1 MELDNIFLNKLPIVA
16 ATGSEGGTWNHYAFI
31 ESTWGERKILLKI
44 IVFSPLYNT
53 PLSFLSEIDHEVLQQ
68 TAIRLERPWNDFLL
82 ETKLALCTEGGAN
95 GFSYAVEENNF
106 VWRKVVGPAL
116 TVAYGSV
123 ILLRSQCLLSDVLS
137 NSITTQHRLRN
148 DVQLKNKVLH
158 ELREEHEELLEL
170 QRQQEEDSR
179 LYEIELITK
188 CISILNEKKEVINHL
203 KKKLAE
209 DDDELEGEQE
219 RGDEEEQE
227 EERPVETAGTGPY
240 GRRSINEVEEAAASP
255 LGVSD
260 SEPFLVDSDPQDPD
274 DHGTLPKRT
283 KYQPAQRSAT
293 TTTMTT
299 LASGSSVS
307 STVTRKSAVQDD
319 EDNAGDARV
328 EHDGQLE
335 DLYNKDTQELL
346 QQM

>member
-1 MELDNIFLNKLPIVA
+1 MELDNVFLNKLPIVA

-68 TAIRLERPWNDFLL
+68 TAIRLERPLNDFLH

-106 VWRKVVGPAL
+106 VWRKIVGPAL
-116 TVAYGSV
+116 TIAYGSV

-137 NSITTQHRLRN
+137 NSIVTQNWLRK
-148 DVQLKNKVLH
+148 DVQLKNRVLN
-158 ELREEHEELLEL
+158 ELKEEHDELLEL
-170 QRQQEEDSR
+170 QRQHEEDSR

-188 CISILNEKKEVINHL
+188 CISMLNEKKEVINHL

-209 DDDELEGEQE
+209 DDDETDGLEQE
-219 RGDEEEQE
+219 NDEEEEE
-227 EERPVETAGTGPY
+227 EERRNEPAVGQFDRRLGREDEDVPRPSPGGLVGGTA
-240 GRRSINEVEEAAASP
+240 
-255 LGVSD
+255 SD
-260 SEPFLVDSDPQDPD
+260 SEPFLVDSDAPDQD
-274 DHGTLPKRT
+274 DHGTLPKRA
-283 KYQPAQRSAT
+283 KYQLTQRTAT
-293 TTTMTT
+293 TTSSAA
-299 LASGSSVS
+299 ASSLMS
-307 STVTRKSAVQDD
+307 STVTRKST
-319 EDNAGDARV
+319 GDAGAPR
-328 EHDGQLE
+328 EEQDGQME

>member
-1 MELDNIFLNKLPIVA
+1 MDLDNIFLNKLPIVA

-68 TAIRLERPWNDFLL
+68 TAIRLERPWNDFLH

-106 VWRKVVGPAL
+106 VWRKIIGPAL

-137 NSITTQHRLRN
+137 NSISTQNRLRN

-158 ELREEHEELLEL
+158 ELKEEHEELLEL

-209 DDDELEGEQE
+209 DDDDEPDPDDEQE
-219 RGDEEEQE
+219 HRLEPTVRQFNRQQE
-227 EERPVETAGTGPY
+227 REDDDARP
-240 GRRSINEVEEAAASP
+240 SP
-255 LGVSD
+255 VPVGLCD
-260 SEPFLVDSDPQDPD
+260 SEPFLVDSDPQDQGE
-274 DHGTLPKRT
+274 HGTLPKRT
-283 KYQPAQRSAT
+283 KYQPAQRCATATSASS
-293 TTTMTT
+293 TM
-299 LASGSSVS
+299 
-307 STVTRKSAVQDD
+307 STVTRKPQTEQDEEDAV
-319 EDNAGDARV
+319 AR
-328 EHDGQLE
+328 EGHEAQLD
-335 DLYNKDTQELL
+335 DLYNKDTEELL
-346 QQM
+346 QQI

>member
-1 MELDNIFLNKLPIVA
+1 MRFSSPAKDAYVVEGCKHMRIPVPVKSPSSIASARPIAVHATDTGMELDNIYLNKLPIVA

-68 TAIRLERPWNDFLL
+68 TAIRLERPWNDFLH

-137 NSITTQHRLRN
+137 NSIATQNRLRN

-158 ELREEHEELLEL
+158 ELKEEHEELVEL

-179 LYEIELITK
+179 LYEIELIT
-188 CISILNEKKEVINHL
+188 N
-203 KKKLAE
+203 
-209 DDDELEGEQE
+209 
-219 RGDEEEQE
+219 
-227 EERPVETAGTGPY
+227 
-240 GRRSINEVEEAAASP
+240 ASA
-255 LGVSD
+255 
-260 SEPFLVDSDPQDPD
+260 F
-274 DHGTLPKRT
+274 
-283 KYQPAQRSAT
+283 
-293 TTTMTT
+293 
-299 LASGSSVS
+299 
-307 STVTRKSAVQDD
+307 
-319 EDNAGDARV
+319 
-328 EHDGQLE
+328 
-335 DLYNKDTQELL
+335 
-346 QQM
+346 

>member
-68 TAIRLERPWNDFLL
+68 TAIRLERPWNEFLQ
-82 ETKLALCTEGGAN
+82 ETKVALCTEGGAN

-106 VWRKVVGPAL
+106 VWRKVIGPAI
-116 TVAYGSV
+116 TVTYGSV

-137 NSITTQHRLRN
+137 NSIGTQNRLRN

-158 ELREEHEELLEL
+158 ELKEEHEELLDL

-203 KKKLAE
+203 KKKLIE
-209 DDDELEGEQE
+209 
-219 RGDEEEQE
+219 DEEEPEDDEQE
-227 EERPVETAGTGPY
+227 GDERTGIINPAVGQFERQLNRDEEQTRT
-240 GRRSINEVEEAAASP
+240 SP
-255 LGVSD
+255 APDALTD
-260 SEPFLVDSDPQDPD
+260 SEPFMVDSGPLDQEE
-274 DHGTLPKRT
+274 HATLPKRT
-283 KYQPAQRSAT
+283 KYTPSQRSAT
-293 TTTMTT
+293 ATS
-299 LASGSSVS
+299 ASSIT
-307 STVTRKSAVQDD
+307 STITRKAAMHEEEDAVPR
-319 EDNAGDARV
+319 ET
-328 EHDGQLE
+328 HDGQLE
-335 DLYNKDTQELL
+335 DFYNKDTEELL
-346 QQM
+346 QQI

>member
-68 TAIRLERPWNDFLL
+68 TAIRLERPWNDFLH

-106 VWRKVVGPAL
+106 VWRKIVGPAL

-137 NSITTQHRLRN
+137 NSIGTQNRLRN

-209 DDDELEGEQE
+209 DEDEADGAEQD
-219 RGDEEEQE
+219 DEEEQE
-227 EERPVETAGTGPY
+227 HRDDPTVGQFDRRLPREEEEDATRPSPGLVGTA
-240 GRRSINEVEEAAASP
+240 
-255 LGVSD
+255 SD
-260 SEPFLVDSDPQDPD
+260 SEPFLVDSDPQDAD
-274 DHGTLPKRT
+274 EHGTLPKRT
-283 KYQPAQRSAT
+283 KYQLTQRTAT
-293 TTTMTT
+293 TTSSSSASSMT
-299 LASGSSVS
+299 
-307 STVTRKSAVQDD
+307 STVTRKPTLQHEQAD
-319 EDNAGDARV
+319 AGAHRDR
-328 EHDGQLE
+328 EQDGQLQ